1 MTYTY
6 LISNRKILPLIKI
19 YIFTFIFS
27 FVFASIVQAVPSKII
42 SSSHE
47 LSATNSQTVTLKSE
61 VIIEKAYI
69 LLGDLF
75 SNTGK
80 KALNKVAYAPQPG
93 KSSSF
98 DAKWLY
104 RIARAYKL
112 NWRPLSLKTRAI
124 VKRTSQVIYRD
135 EIEDALAA
143 RLQTHGYRD
152 NFEIELRQ
160 QGLKIHVAA
169 NEPATIDVDGL
180 SINKSTGRFVANL
193 LISANKPNAKRFRLT
208 GRIHKL
214 TQVPV
219 VSRRLSRGDIIRKN
233 DIEWITIKERE
244 VRRGYIQ
251 NENQII
257 GMEAKRYIAAKT
269 PLTTSHMQRPQLIK
283 KGGIVN
289 VALINGAMRLTTQG
303 RSLENGTLGDI
314 IRIKNIKTKKIIEA
328 KVTGASSA
336 KVGLLRAISLN

>member
-1 MTYTY
+1 MAYTD
-6 LISNRKILPLIKI
+6 LFSNRKILPLIKI
-19 YIFTFIFS
+19 YTITLIFS
-27 FVFASIVQAVPSKII
+27 FGFTSIVKAIPLKKFH
-42 SSSHE
+42 SSNE
-47 LSATNSQTVTLKSE
+47 LSTTNSQIVTLKSA
-61 VIIEKAYI
+61 VIVEKAYI

-80 KALNKVAYAPQPG
+80 KALIKVAYAPQPG

-112 NWRPLSLKTRAI
+112 KWRPLSLKTRAI
-124 VKRTSQVIYRD
+124 VERASQVIYRD

-143 RLQTHGYRD
+143 RFQTHGYRG
-152 NFEIELRQ
+152 NFEIEFGQ
-160 QGLKIHVAA
+160 QRLKIHVPA
-169 NEPATIDVDGL
+169 NEPATIDIDGL

-193 LISANKPNAKRFRLT
+193 LIPANKPNAKRFRLT
-208 GRIHKL
+208 GRVHRL

-219 VSRRLSRGDIIRKN
+219 VSRRLSRGDIIQKN
-233 DIEWITIKERE
+233 DIEWISIRERE
-244 VRRGYIQ
+244 IRRGYIQ
-251 NENQII
+251 NEDEII
-257 GMEAKRYIAAKT
+257 GMAAKRYIAAKT

-289 VALINGAMRLTTQG
+289 VALINGSMRLTTQG
-303 RSLENGTLGDI
+303 RSLENGSLGDI
-314 IRIKNIKTKKIIEA
+314 IRIKNIKTKIIIEA